1 MHFQEYEKSRD
12 AYRQTIHKP
21 LPKEDI
27 RVPEAKLQASTD
39 AASEQFKKL
48 KMTNVSTKDEVS
60 ATLVTDSSLTANYA
74 VHLVL

>member
-1 MHFQEYEKSRD
+1 MD

-21 LPKEDI
+21 LPKEEI

-48 KMTNVSTKDEVS
+48 KMANVSTKDEVREYNLMGVYKQITFS
-60 ATLVTDSSLTANYA
+60 K
-74 VHLVL
+74 

>member
-1 MHFQEYEKSRD
+1 MD

-21 LPKEDI
+21 LPKEEI

-48 KMTNVSTKDEVS
+48 KMANVSTKDEVRGYNLMGVYKQITFS
-60 ATLVTDSSLTANYA
+60 K
-74 VHLVL
+74 